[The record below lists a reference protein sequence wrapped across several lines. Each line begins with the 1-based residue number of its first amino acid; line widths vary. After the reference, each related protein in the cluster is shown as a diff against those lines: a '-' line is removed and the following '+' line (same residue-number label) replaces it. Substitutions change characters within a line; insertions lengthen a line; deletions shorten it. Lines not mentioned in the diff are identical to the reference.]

1 MTDRED
7 EKVQGDERREQA
19 GPSES
24 TDAVDEHRDV
34 GDREENGRPER
45 RSLDWFPNPS
55 ETAQ

>member
-19 GPSES
+19 GPLEFP
-24 TDAVDEHRDV
+24 DAVGEYRDV

-45 RSLDWFPNPS
+45 RGLDWSPNPS